1 MTPCR
6 NSKHQ
11 SMVKLA
17 IAWHMDVVI
26 VGNECSMAT
35 AHKST
40 YEGVLGPGL
49 NGAYRLCAS
58 LTCIIGNILCGC

>member
-11 SMVKLA
+11 SILKLA
-17 IAWHMDVVI
+17 IAWLMGVV

-49 NGAYRLCAS
+49 NGAYRLCAG
-58 LTCIIGNILCGC
+58 LTCIIGNVPLGG